1 MGWIWFI
8 PCFHLPQPPSPN
20 GQKTNF
26 KLMNNEIDFPLGVGA
41 TLVDV
46 ELNLGWDLGTIEDK
60 APRESEMS
68 QTDKPREP
76 GATGVLA
83 AVTGN
88 VEALQAAR
96 D

>member
-20 GQKTNF
+20 GQKTIF
-26 KLMNNEIDFPLGVGA
+26 RLLRNEIDFPLGVGA
-41 TLVDV
+41 ALVYV
-46 ELNLGWDLGTIEDK
+46 ELNLGWDLETIEDE
-60 APRESEMS
+60 APRESEIAQS
-68 QTDKPREP
+68 DNAREP
-76 GATGVLA
+76 EGTGVLA
-83 AVTGN
+83 AVAGN